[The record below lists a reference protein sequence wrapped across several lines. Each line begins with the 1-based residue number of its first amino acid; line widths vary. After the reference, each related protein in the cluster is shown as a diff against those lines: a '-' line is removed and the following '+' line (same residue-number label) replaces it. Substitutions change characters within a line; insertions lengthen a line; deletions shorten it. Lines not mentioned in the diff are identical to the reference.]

1 MSPRSRRLF
10 PHFSIG
16 VGYWLI
22 VECWKCG
29 GGGVARSPI
38 LALYA
43 GGSSIPATD
52 IFESMVAV
60 RFDRMLEDGCCF
72 CMAMVV
78 MERRA
83 AHLGEL
89 VHYFFLSL
97 AIAPMG
103 KFWSSPFSTNQC
115 LLLYSFDTHTYHF
128 IMSSFFILS
137 LKCLALS
144 FVSTIVVS
152 PY

>member
-1 MSPRSRRLF
+1 MA
-10 PHFSIG
+10 
-16 VGYWLI
+16 
-22 VECWKCG
+22 C
-29 GGGVARSPI
+29 SPI

-103 KFWSSPFSTNQC
+103 KFC
-115 LLLYSFDTHTYHF
+115 LVHFPPINVSYCILLTH
-128 IMSSFFILS
+128 ILTTS
-137 LKCLALS
+137 
-144 FVSTIVVS
+144 
-152 PY
+152 